1 MLPRIRTKKTL
12 LLLTLLFALL
22 APAYYYFSPIASQ
35 TLPSGRYLGENVGN
49 ITVDGYD
56 GIYEKRSPTFI
67 FRRGTSFN
75 VDPGVRAWTCKG
87 NCDNIAVNFVGW
99 RNLNGG
105 NPLDAGQR
113 ISFIVLD
120 DDNDGLRTKFYIDN
134 EEIQLLPQ
142 DNMWQEVTLT
152 MSRRGVPRIYTED
165 SIGII
170 AETILPASEP
180 NRCGEGTSTGACT
193 TKEIGN
199 YATSSFTSLSQVQA
213 NNEAWVRIKVQGRSQ
228 TVTSGSA
235 GQQEYSGADIM
246 LIMDVTG
253 SMAERFKRNS
263 AESTPSTTRFNA
275 AKVALNTFIQ
285 GSQNN
290 DYLGLGVYQYC
301 TRYRSANGVPVSWS
315 YRGTS
320 SLDNQTK
327 EYAALISPL
336 SANNRANLTTYVNNL
351 ELIPIPGNI
360 LINICEADSAINNRG
375 TSTGS
380 GLTTALTQL
389 TDILTTPSGSTYRS
403 SPAGINNGPRARYF
417 TSGQNIPR
425 YVVLASDGRENVPP
439 YALSSIE
446 IDNRNRTIVE
456 TAKAQNVI
464 VHTVLIGTSSGQA
477 TMAEIAAQTGGTF
490 YKAENEDDLRNDY
503 LNIRNRIT
511 EDNLRTV
518 SEIRPTTSRIIERI
532 NTAYFEVLTAEN
544 IVVEK
549 NNSVINS
556 GYSVS
561 ERTAEGFTITL
572 PEASDNDE
580 YEILFKVRIKDAP
593 PADTTINDPAG
604 TSKIEYSNGFS
615 ENVDLGSV
623 YVENIKPHFLTQGG
637 GDVYSKKGLQR
648 NELPSGQNFII
659 STSARNTGIFSQ
671 LSGPLNLGAGNLSLT
686 NQRALT
692 ITYDTTKINYASL
705 LNATANVRTRSNL
718 NSITT
723 AENGLYRLDIPT
735 GSTTT
740 LNQPLDYTSNR
751 NKQHVVFIDGN
762 LLLNHPITIP
772 NSGEGVGNTGIMF
785 IIRGNLAIHPSVTNT
800 HGVFLVEGKIFTNC
814 QTITTSG
821 CNLTGSTDTNLTLEG
836 SYISLNGGFDLRRS
850 GTTNNKVTEKFVFRP
865 DLLLFASNQIGKVT
879 YNWQEIEP
887 FR

>member
-1 MLPRIRTKKTL
+1 MT
-12 LLLTLLFALL
+12 
-22 APAYYYFSPIASQ
+22 
-35 TLPSGRYLGENVGN
+35 
-49 ITVDGYD
+49 GYD
-56 GIYEKRSPTFI
+56 GIYEKRPPTFI

-75 VDPGVRAWTCKG
+75 VDPGIRTWACKG
-87 NCDNIAVNFVGW
+87 NCDNIAVDFVGW

-113 ISFIVLD
+113 ISFVILD
-120 DDNDGLRTKFYIDN
+120 DDNDGRRTKFFIDN
-134 EEIQLLPQ
+134 EEVQVLPQ
-142 DNMWQEVTLT
+142 DNMWQEVTVT
-152 MSRRGVPRIYTED
+152 MSRRGVPRIYAED

-193 TKEIGN
+193 SKEIGN

-228 TVTSGSA
+228 TVTNGNA

-253 SMAERFKRNS
+253 SMSERFKRNS
-263 AESTPSTTRFNA
+263 NEADPTTTRFNA

-336 SANNRANLTTYVNNL
+336 AANNRANLTNYVNNL
-351 ELIPIPGNI
+351 EHVSIPGNI
-360 LINICEADSAINNRG
+360 LVNICEADGAVNDNG
-375 TSTGS
+375 TSTGG

-389 TDILTTPSGSTYRS
+389 TDILTTPAGSSYRTSPSGT
-403 SPAGINNGPRARYF
+403 NNGPRARYF
-417 TSGQNIPR
+417 TTGQNIPR

-503 LNIRNRIT
+503 LNIRNSIT

-532 NTAYFEVLTAEN
+532 NTTYFEILTAEN

-556 GYSVS
+556 GYTVS
-561 ERTAEGFTITL
+561 DRTTEGFTITL
-572 PEASDNDE
+572 PEASDDDE
-580 YEILFKVRIKDAP
+580 YEILFKVKIKDVP

-615 ENVDLGSV
+615 ENVDLGNV

-637 GDVYSKKGLQR
+637 GDVYSKNGLQR
-648 NELPSGQNFII
+648 NELPSGQNFIV
-659 STSARNTGIFSQ
+659 STNVRNAGIFSQ
-671 LSGPLNLGAGNLSLT
+671 LGGPLNLGAGNLSLT

-705 LNATANVRTRSNL
+705 LNSAANIRTRNNL
-718 NSITT
+718 NTITT

-740 LNQPLDYTSNR
+740 LNQPLDYTVNR

-772 NSGEGVGNTGIMF
+772 NSGEGIGNTGIMF

-800 HGVFLVEGKIFTNC
+800 HGVFLVEGKIFSNC
-814 QTITTSG
+814 QTVSTSG

-850 GTTNNKVTEKFVFRP
+850 GTTDNKVTEKFVFRP